1 MPVSDD
7 EDIPSPISPVYP
19 SSPPIRRTQQQL
31 QQHQRS
37 KKRQQ
42 DLLPHDE
49 LDELDELDHDDPEY
63 DDDEEEEE
71 EDMTKPSPIRSNRI
85 SISDDDD
92 DDSGDDEQ
100 LSAIDPDDDHLN
112 GTHNNSTTTNHNN
125 HNSPSI
131 DEDDI
136 SDDDDHLS
144 IADQTNLSLPAD
156 QQKELAQVESS
167 FRHSTPEPFLQPGA
181 GDDADLSIVGGIRPS
196 DSLKIKPKSKSKPS
210 AAAVATQRKVSDMG
224 PPTLPASAYRKDTK
238 KDHKPTTKSKL
249 SKASLPVSSDRV
261 RSEASSPLPELPT
274 GDDDGFSIRS
284 VPPSDSLE
292 SFSSPSTMAK
302 ARNISRAISSQ
313 YMTPK
318 PTKKSGLSNEIT
330 SDSTVRR
337 PRLKTQRSRSS
348 ISSIGSERVSDI
360 EDHEERAVARNHRNS
375 ADFDFGFEEGGGR
388 RHSSS
393 RSTPRLSSER
403 SVRRNASSASVASSV
418 NAAVEKVLED
428 LDEEGRSDSGDED
441 SAPETPRAKVSSSH
455 GDLIPPETQLNAQIR
470 NIKVPETI
478 ARDFRKR
485 EASNGSFSPTKKP
498 GGGRGMTLKE
508 QSGTIDKL
516 QKENWDL
523 RIKVFHLNNR
533 LDKTSEE
540 SVKTLQNE
548 NGILAVENTQLKSHI
563 KTLKKRIKQL
573 EKAGDT
579 SSTRNGSDDADEKA
593 DITTLETEVIYWKEQ
608 TEKVEV
614 EVETLRSKVKE
625 KEGQCERLSEIVR
638 GMAGGGEEVETLRD
652 FLESESARRKQ
663 AEDDNAT
670 LRREVWDLK
679 AAAQAQPANDTI
691 GRGPGAARGSI
702 SVTSDNTL
710 VSQLRLENEDLRRE
724 VSAQLSM
731 LTSRNREKERLY
743 QEIEELKL
751 GLPRENNQLVQ
762 VGDYDRA
769 ISRVSSNPHNQMAD
783 AERED
788 YENANGALRDK
799 ISEHKLKIQDL
810 EIELETKLREMDKV
824 VIQRQEFGDL
834 AAEYE
839 EELEVLNADLQVVLA
854 ERNEQARL
862 REELEQ
868 DFDNLKE
875 EAEEE
880 IQRLEEEIDIRAG
893 EMEKLEEELRNKD
906 ENFGALQE
914 EMRTLSTVV
923 VRLEDSAQ
931 ERLTRIQELEG
942 ELGKSQKLINDNE
955 TEMTT
960 LEKQIHDL
968 TSKSER
974 LGVQQESAQGE
985 IAFLREE
992 QDSDKIK
999 IGQLESAMKS
1009 IEETL
1014 KDEKERSRSLSDR
1027 LLEERKLMDETR
1039 NMNKAEMEKLVNDK
1053 NQEILNMKEAA
1064 RQLKKSLARRES
1076 EVKEWKDKLS
1086 ELEGSIREALGDVNA
1101 KADVLKAVAHVHQE
1115 LEKRMEELGRVKTE
1129 LADKDRTLKDREALM
1144 ENTALEVRRLQDL
1157 LEKERQGRKSDK
1169 AVAENLQNNQEK
1181 SRRLIAQHQSQLAD
1195 LEKARSKD
1203 SKALTQLEAQY
1214 KEQLA
1219 ERNSLL
1225 VQLWIRLSALCGA
1238 DWAEKNKLIGKGGA
1252 VLSADASVNNH
1263 LSGFSKSVLAAA
1275 KNLETVLTGFKTRI
1289 RNIERD
1295 LWKEYA
1301 VVENTLE
1308 TRTRRLERLEAM
1320 VRDGV
1325 GEQSS
1330 MRNEITKLKTEN
1342 RLLKAELNVVRL
1354 QPSKLPLRSG
1364 VASVASRD
1372 SLTAADNSVARASP
1386 DPAPENNTLAINNT
1400 IASLD
1405 DVTDENERRWILR
1418 LRELEKR
1425 LKAEREARLLDRTGA
1440 KQRLEEAR
1448 NEREAL
1454 KKELER
1460 TRTISRLDRHDAE
1473 EEEKKRGM
1481 SMIPKPSKSGGGKTR
1496 DIGDENGVGNNSGL
1510 LAPPDDEDVRSLIV
1524 RVERERTAKSRD
1536 RHKSRERRG
1545 NRDTPEIDSSHR
1557 DRSRNMDTV
1566 DSRTRDRDPGTPRER
1581 ERGERSGADPR
1592 ERMKSMSERGSSG
1605 RSSTKR
1611 ADSVASQNKMVT
1623 IISSIDELNARMER
1637 GKSPAKKENT
1647 LSPRKFLGFFGG
1659 KGKDEA

>member
-1 MPVSDD
+1 MPSNTSDD
-7 EDIPSPISPVYP
+7 ERDAPSPISPVYP
-19 SSPPIRRTQQQL
+19 SSPPIIKIRPASSRTV
-31 QQHQRS
+31 
-37 KKRQQ
+37 
-42 DLLPHDE
+42 
-49 LDELDELDHDDPEY
+49 DDK
-63 DDDEEEEE
+63 
-71 EDMTKPSPIRSNRI
+71 MVSPA
-85 SISDDDD
+85 DGDPD
-92 DDSGDDEQ
+92 DDEQ
-100 LSAIDPDDDHLN
+100 LSALDPDDDAAN
-112 GTHNNSTTTNHNN
+112 G
-125 HNSPSI
+125 
-131 DEDDI
+131 
-136 SDDDDHLS
+136 DDDDYLS
-144 IADQTNLSLPAD
+144 DDHDHDHEIADRSNLSLPAD

-167 FRHSTPEPFLQPGA
+167 FRHSSPDPFGPVAGA
-181 GDDADLSIVGGIRPS
+181 GEDADLSIVGGIRPS
-196 DSLKIKPKSKSKPS
+196 DPRPAHKL
-210 AAAVATQRKVSDMG
+210 AVDRGQPGRRKVSDMG
-224 PPTLPASAYRKDTK
+224 PPPKPSSAYAKEKSTSRRPDDTK
-238 KDHKPTTKSKL
+238 PQSKSKL
-249 SKASLPVSSDRV
+249 SRTSLASQ
-261 RSEASSPLPELPT
+261 ASSERSSPMPELPT
-274 GDDDGFSIRS
+274 ADDSFSSRS
-284 VPPSDSLE
+284 AAASDNLE
-292 SFSSPSTMAK
+292 SLSSPSTMAR
-302 ARNISRAISSQ
+302 ARNISRTVSNQ

-318 PTKKSGLSNEIT
+318 PQRKSGLSNEIT
-330 SDSTVRR
+330 STETTVRKS
-337 PRLKTQRSRSS
+337 RLKTQRSRSS
-348 ISSIGSERVSDI
+348 ISSIGSEKVSDI
-360 EDHEERAVARNHRNS
+360 EDNGPDLHYPKRGSN
-375 ADFDFGFEEGGGR
+375 DFDFGFDDG
-388 RHSSS
+388 SS
-393 RSTPRLSSER
+393 RSGGRLGSDR
-403 SVRRNASSASVASSV
+403 SVRRHASAQSVASSVNV

-428 LDEEGRSDSGDED
+428 LDEEGRSDSGED
-441 SAPETPRAKVSSSH
+441 APETPRARVTGH
-455 GDLIPPETQLNAQIR
+455 GEPIPPETQLNAQIR

-485 EASNGSFSPTKKP
+485 EASNGGFSPTKKP
-498 GGGRGMTLKE
+498 GRGMTLKE
-508 QSGTIDKL
+508 QSGHIDKL

-573 EKAGDT
+573 EKSGDT
-579 SSTRNGSDDADEKA
+579 SSTRNGSDDAEKD
-593 DITTLETEVIYWKEQ
+593 DITTLETEVHYWKEQ

-614 EVETLRSKVKE
+614 EVETLRSKFKE
-625 KEGQCERLSEIVR
+625 KESQCERLSEIVR
-638 GMAGGGEEVETLRD
+638 GMAGGGDEVETLRD
-652 FLESESARRKQ
+652 FLESETNRRKQ
-663 AEDDNAT
+663 AEDDNAN
-670 LRREVWDLK
+670 LRRDVWDLK
-679 AAAQAQPANDTI
+679 AAAQGQGPNDTSM
-691 GRGPGAARGSI
+691 RTRSSVSMGSG
-702 SVTSDNTL
+702 DTL

-769 ISRVSSNPHNQMAD
+769 ISRVSSNPQNQMTD

-810 EIELETKLREMDKV
+810 EVELETKLREMDKV

-839 EELEVLNADLQVVLA
+839 DELEVLNADLQVVIA
-854 ERNEQARL
+854 ERNEQVRL

-880 IQRLEEEIDIRAG
+880 IQRLEEEIDIRVH
-893 EMEKLEEELRNKD
+893 EMEKLEEDLRNKD

-931 ERLTRIQELEG
+931 ERLTKIQGLEQDL
-942 ELGKSQKLINDNE
+942 EKSRKLINDNE
-955 TEMTT
+955 NEMTS
-960 LEKQIHDL
+960 LEKQIHEL
-968 TSKSER
+968 TNKSER

-992 QDSDKIK
+992 QDGDKIK
-999 IGQLESAMKS
+999 IGELENTMKS
-1009 IEETL
+1009 LEETL

-1039 NMNKAEMEKLVNDK
+1039 NLNKQEMEKLVNDK

-1064 RQLKKSLARRES
+1064 RQLKKNLARRDAEIKDW
-1076 EVKEWKDKLS
+1076 KEKMA
-1086 ELEGSIREALGDVNA
+1086 EFEGSMREALGDLSGT
-1101 KADVLKAVAHVHQE
+1101 KSDILKE
-1115 LEKRMEELGRVKTE
+1115 LEKRMDELSRVKAE
-1129 LADKDRTLKDREALM
+1129 LSSKDRTLKDRESLM
-1144 ENTALEVRRLQDL
+1144 EQTAMEVKRLQDL
-1157 LEKERQGRKSDK
+1157 LEKERQARKADK
-1169 AVAENLQNNQEK
+1169 SLADDLQNTHEK

-1203 SKALTQLEAQY
+1203 SKALAHLEAQY

-1238 DWAEKNKLIGKGGA
+1238 EWADKNKLIGKGGA
-1252 VLSADASVNNH
+1252 VLSADASANNH
-1263 LSGFSKSVLAAA
+1263 LPGFSKSLLAAA

-1354 QPSKLPLRSG
+1354 QPSKLPIRAGGSSTG
-1364 VASVASRD
+1364 SRD
-1372 SLTAADNSVARASP
+1372 SLVPVEASIARASP
-1386 DPAPENNTLAINNT
+1386 EVPPDASINNT

-1448 NEREAL
+1448 SEREQL

-1460 TRTISRLDRHDAE
+1460 ERTISRLDRRDE
-1473 EEEKKRGM
+1473 EADEKSSRRM
-1481 SMIPKPSKSGGGKTR
+1481 SMIPKPKASSKTR
-1496 DIGDENGVGNNSGL
+1496 DTGGGDENGAM

-1524 RVERERTAKSRD
+1524 RVERERRADRAKSRD
-1536 RHKSRERRG
+1536 RHKSRERRS
-1545 NRDTPEIDSSHR
+1545 NRDGSDDPSPSQR
-1557 DRSRNMDTV
+1557 DRSRN
-1566 DSRTRDRDPGTPRER
+1566 RER
-1581 ERGERSGADPR
+1581 VGGGGGSSADAR
-1592 ERMKSMSERGSSG
+1592 ERLKPERTGTT
-1605 RSSTKR
+1605 RSSTRR
-1611 ADSVASQNKMVT
+1611 AESAASANKMVT

-1637 GKSPAKKENT
+1637 GKSPAKKENA
-1647 LSPRKFLGFFGG
+1647 LSPRKFLGFFGS
-1659 KGKDEA
+1659 KAAKDES

>member
-1 MPVSDD
+1 MPSNPSDD
-7 EDIPSPISPVYP
+7 ERDVPSPISPVYP
-19 SSPPIRRTQQQL
+19 SSPPIIKIRPASSRTV
-31 QQHQRS
+31 
-37 KKRQQ
+37 
-42 DLLPHDE
+42 
-49 LDELDELDHDDPEY
+49 DDK
-63 DDDEEEEE
+63 
-71 EDMTKPSPIRSNRI
+71 MVSPA
-85 SISDDDD
+85 DGDPD
-92 DDSGDDEQ
+92 DDEQ
-100 LSAIDPDDDHLN
+100 LSDIDPDDDPAN
-112 GTHNNSTTTNHNN
+112 G
-125 HNSPSI
+125 
-131 DEDDI
+131 DADD
-136 SDDDDHLS
+136 SDNDHDHE
-144 IADQTNLSLPAD
+144 IADRSNLSLPAD

-167 FRHSTPEPFLQPGA
+167 FRHSSPDPFGPVGGA
-181 GDDADLSIVGGIRPS
+181 GEDADLSIVGGIRPS
-196 DSLKIKPKSKSKPS
+196 DSRPKHKLAVDRGQS
-210 AAAVATQRKVSDMG
+210 AQRKVSDMG
-224 PPTLPASAYRKDTK
+224 PPPKPSSAYAKERNSNPPRRTDDTK
-238 KDHKPTTKSKL
+238 PQSKSKL
-249 SKASLPVSSDRV
+249 SRTSLASQASSDR
-261 RSEASSPLPELPT
+261 SSPMPELPT
-274 GDDDGFSIRS
+274 ADDSFSSRS
-284 VPPSDSLE
+284 AAASDNLE
-292 SFSSPSTMAK
+292 SLSSPSTMAR
-302 ARNISRAISSQ
+302 ARNISRTISNQ

-318 PTKKSGLSNEIT
+318 PQRKSGLSNEIT
-330 SDSTVRR
+330 STETTVRKS
-337 PRLKTQRSRSS
+337 RLKTQRSRSS
-348 ISSIGSERVSDI
+348 ISSIGSEKVSDI
-360 EDHEERAVARNHRNS
+360 EDNGAEPYSKRASN
-375 ADFDFGFEEGGGR
+375 DFDFGFEEG
-388 RHSSS
+388 SS
-393 RSTPRLSSER
+393 RSGPRLMSDR
-403 SVRRNASSASVASSV
+403 SVRRHPSTGSVASSV
-418 NAAVEKVLED
+418 NVNAAVDRLLED
-428 LDEEGRSDSGDED
+428 LDEEGRSDSDD
-441 SAPETPRAKVSSSH
+441 DAPETPRARLTGH
-455 GDLIPPETQLNAQIR
+455 GEPIPPETQLNAQIR

-485 EASNGSFSPTKKP
+485 EASNGAFSPSKKP
-498 GGGRGMTLKE
+498 GRGMTLKE

-573 EKAGDT
+573 EKSGDT
-579 SSTRNGSDDADEKA
+579 SSTRNGSDDADKD
-593 DITTLETEVIYWKEQ
+593 DITTLETEVVYWKEQ

-614 EVETLRSKVKE
+614 EVETLRSKFKE
-625 KEGQCERLSEIVR
+625 KESQCERLSEIVR
-638 GMAGGGEEVETLRD
+638 GMAGGGDEVETLRD
-652 FLESESARRKQ
+652 FLESETNRRKQ
-663 AEDDNAT
+663 AEDDNAN
-670 LRREVWDLK
+670 LRREIWDLK
-679 AAAQAQPANDTI
+679 AAAQGQGPTDTSF
-691 GRGPGAARGSI
+691 RTRSSI
-702 SVTSDNTL
+702 SVGSGDTL
-710 VSQLRLENEDLRRE
+710 VSQLRLENEELRRE

-769 ISRVSSNPHNQMAD
+769 ISRVSSNPQNQMTD

-810 EIELETKLREMDKV
+810 EVELETKLREMDKV
-824 VIQRQEFGDL
+824 MIQRQEFGDL

-839 EELEVLNADLQVVLA
+839 DELEVLNADLQVVIA
-854 ERNEQARL
+854 ERNEQIRL

-880 IQRLEEEIDIRAG
+880 IQRLEEEIDIRVQ
-893 EMEKLEEELRNKD
+893 EMEKLEEDLRNKD

-931 ERLTRIQELEG
+931 ERLTKIQSLEAELE
-942 ELGKSQKLINDNE
+942 KSQKMINDNE
-955 TEMTT
+955 NEMTS

-968 TSKSER
+968 TNKSER

-1009 IEETL
+1009 LEETL

-1039 NMNKAEMEKLVNDK
+1039 NLNKQEMEKLVNDK

-1064 RQLKKSLARRES
+1064 RQLKKNLARRDAEI
-1076 EVKEWKDKLS
+1076 KEWKEKLA
-1086 ELEGSIREALGDVNA
+1086 ELEGSMREALGDLSGT
-1101 KADVLKAVAHVHQE
+1101 KTDILKE
-1115 LEKRMEELGRVKTE
+1115 LEKRMDELSRVKSD
-1129 LADKDRTLKDREALM
+1129 LAAKDRTLKDRESLM
-1144 ENTALEVRRLQDL
+1144 EQTAMEVKRLQDL
-1157 LEKERQGRKSDK
+1157 LEKERQGRKADK
-1169 AVAENLQNNQEK
+1169 SLADDLQNTHEK

-1203 SKALTQLEAQY
+1203 SKALAQLEAQY

-1238 DWAEKNKLIGKGGA
+1238 EWADKNKLIGKGGT

-1263 LSGFSKSVLAAA
+1263 LPGFSKSLLAAA

-1354 QPSKLPLRSG
+1354 QPSKLPIRAGGSSTG
-1364 VASVASRD
+1364 SRD
-1372 SLTAADNSVARASP
+1372 SLVPVDTSIARASP
-1386 DPAPENNTLAINNT
+1386 EVPADTNINNT

-1448 NEREAL
+1448 SEREQL

-1460 TRTISRLDRHDAE
+1460 ERTISRLDRRDE
-1473 EEEKKRGM
+1473 EADEKGGRRM
-1481 SMIPKPSKSGGGKTR
+1481 SMIPKPKASKSTR
-1496 DIGDENGVGNNSGL
+1496 DISVEDEKGAM

-1524 RVERERTAKSRD
+1524 RVERERRADRAKSRD
-1536 RHKSRERRG
+1536 RHKSRERRS
-1545 NRDTPEIDSSHR
+1545 NRDGSDDPSPSQR
-1557 DRSRNMDTV
+1557 DRSRN
-1566 DSRTRDRDPGTPRER
+1566 RER
-1581 ERGERSGADPR
+1581 VGGGGGSSADARERLKERSG
-1592 ERMKSMSERGSSG
+1592 SERTGTT
-1605 RSSTKR
+1605 RSSTRR
-1611 ADSVASQNKMVT
+1611 AAESAASANKMVT

-1637 GKSPAKKENT
+1637 GKSPAKKENA
-1647 LSPRKFLGFFGG
+1647 LSPRKFLGFFGS
-1659 KGKDEA
+1659 KAKDES